1 MCHRHGSLRSAIL
14 SGAAPDSQ
22 SWNGHWLDTSSGSIF
37 HHVEIASISAEGR
50 PWPISLEGEIGRR
63 NVSRS
68 LFSFRLNCRGSQ
80 ETAGPDWRGPMQF
93 DQLKRREFITFLG
106 GAAAAW
112 PLAARAQQ
120 GGRMRHVGV
129 LVGLAENDPEA
140 KARFAGFQ
148 QGFEKLGWFEGRNV
162 RFDFR
167 YAPAGARVQAIAR
180 ELIALQ
186 PEAILAQGTPVSAAL
201 KEETRTVPGVF
212 VGNID
217 PVGSGFV
224 SSLVRPGGN
233 LTGFLSLE
241 ASIAGKWLGMLR
253 EIAPRL
259 TRAALVS
266 NPKTI
271 PYDYYLRG
279 AEVAASS
286 LGIELVASRVD
297 NAATDIER
305 VIESFARVP
314 DGGLFLPPDTTTV
327 VNRDLIIALAA
338 RHRLPAV
345 YAFRPFVA
353 AGGLMSYGTDYV
365 DLFRQAASY
374 VDRILRGEKPADLPV
389 QVPTKYET
397 VINLTTAKAL
407 GLEVPPTLLVRA
419 DEVIE

>member
-1 MCHRHGSLRSAIL
+1 VR
-14 SGAAPDSQ
+14 
-22 SWNGHWLDTSSGSIF
+22 
-37 HHVEIASISAEGR
+37 
-50 PWPISLEGEIGRR
+50 
-63 NVSRS
+63 
-68 LFSFRLNCRGSQ
+68 
-80 ETAGPDWRGPMQF
+80 
-93 DQLKRREFITFLG
+93 RREFITLLG
-106 GAAAAW
+106 GAAAW
-112 PLAARAQQ
+112 PIAASAQQ

-201 KEETRTVPGVF
+201 KEETRTVPVVF
-212 VGNID
+212 VGNVD

-314 DGGLFLPPDTTTV
+314 DGGLLLPPDTTTV

-397 VINLTTAKAL
+397 VLNLKTARAL
-407 GLEVPPTLLVRA
+407 GLDVPPSLLVRA